1 MEGEIDNPR
10 FSYIELEDLDYD
22 QIRANLDDAK
32 IWFKRMIPQN
42 EQRDSLQAWYIEKIN
57 QLIIAV
63 EKKRSAKEG
72 DDDKLTK
79 YAKLLH
85 GEPGDDIE
93 QVCRDEIENFL
104 NNEVDKKEEGEKI
117 EAEEIAQYF
126 KAAILAYRFKFG
138 VSVEEGRD
146 TIAVSYSSNEVK
158 VPVTRKVF
166 FSKLQKLIAH
176 EIETHVLRKISSKAH
191 KAEGKEWGKKG
202 RLRLLKEST
211 MPGYIET
218 EEGLAIYNQQVITG
232 KEASEPDDLTYVIRT
247 LGVCLAKE
255 NNFRD
260 TFESLV
266 DIIQPVFEHGDA
278 NDPETEAKEM
288 VWVTCVRIFRGI
300 SDTSKVGNYDPYMWR
315 YMKGNIAVWDFV
327 DSGGDIT
334 KLYIGKIGIDHI
346 QDLYEMGITKP
357 AVTPRFIARE
367 MHKLSDII
375 KE

>member
-1 MEGEIDNPR
+1 
-10 FSYIELEDLDYD
+10 
-22 QIRANLDDAK
+22 
-32 IWFKRMIPQN
+32 
-42 EQRDSLQAWYIEKIN
+42 
-57 QLIIAV
+57 
-63 EKKRSAKEG
+63 
-72 DDDKLTK
+72 
-79 YAKLLH
+79 
-85 GEPGDDIE
+85 
-93 QVCRDEIENFL
+93 
-104 NNEVDKKEEGEKI
+104 
-117 EAEEIAQYF
+117 
-126 KAAILAYRFKFG
+126 
-138 VSVEEGRD
+138 
-146 TIAVSYSSNEVK
+146 
-158 VPVTRKVF
+158 
-166 FSKLQKLIAH
+166 
-176 EIETHVLRKISSKAH
+176 
-191 KAEGKEWGKKG
+191 
-202 RLRLLKEST
+202 